1 MTLEGQ
7 GHAEDDFRGSYSPAR
22 AIGKLL
28 PFESC
33 VHNNVGPDDARNNCY
48 VDDGIDYDQHFLD
61 ATCFNYGIRAR
72 PHNHDVNP
80 TQRNHYVHDAQHNR
94 RVHRRADD
102 YHHDNDGTRKLSRDR
117 QADP

>member
-1 MTLEGQ
+1 VRLEGQ
-7 GHAEDDFRGSYSPAR
+7 GHAENDFRGSYSPAR

-28 PFESC
+28 LLEAC
-33 VHNNVGPDDARNNCY
+33 VHSNAGPDDARNNCY

-72 PHNHDVNP
+72 PHNHDV
-80 TQRNHYVHDAQHNR
+80 R